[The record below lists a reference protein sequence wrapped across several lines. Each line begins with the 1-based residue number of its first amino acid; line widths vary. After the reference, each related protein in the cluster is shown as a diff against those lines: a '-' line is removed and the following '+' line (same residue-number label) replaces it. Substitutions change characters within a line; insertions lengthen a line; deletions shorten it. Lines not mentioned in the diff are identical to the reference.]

1 MSSPSDAFECH
12 WRPSRRLLALYLI
25 LSFLAVLA
33 LSVADV
39 PFWAWLAGVLACAVH
54 AAWCLPRQI
63 LLTSPKAFTGL
74 RLDSDGWQLW
84 RAADGWCPIQLR
96 PDSLALPQA
105 VILRFRLSGEW
116 WGRGLCIPADAL
128 HQEQHRRLRVRLG
141 FSRRRWAEPG

>member
-1 MSSPSDAFECH
+1 MSSPSNTFECH

-25 LSFLAVLA
+25 LSCLAVLA
-33 LSVADV
+33 LSVANV
-39 PFWAWLAGVLACAVH
+39 PLWARIAGFMACAVH

-63 LLTSPKAFTGL
+63 LLTSPNAFTGL
-74 RLDSDGWQLW
+74 RLDDDGWQLW
-84 RAADGWCPIQLR
+84 CAADGWRPVQLR
-96 PDSLALPQA
+96 PDSLALPLA
-105 VILRFRLSGEW
+105 VILRFRVPGQW

>member
-1 MSSPSDAFECH
+1 MSSPSNAFECH

-33 LSVADV
+33 LSVADI
-39 PFWAWLAGVLACAVH
+39 PLWARLVGYLACGVH

-74 RLDSDGWQLW
+74 RLNDDGWQLW
-84 RAADGWCPIQLR
+84 RVADGWTLVQLR
-96 PDSLALPQA
+96 PDSLALPLV
-105 VILRFRLSGEW
+105 VILRFQVSGEW
-116 WGRGLCIPADAL
+116 WRRGLCIPADAL
-128 HQEQHRRLRVRLG
+128 DQEQHRRLRVRLG

>member
-1 MSSPSDAFECH
+1 MSSPSEVFECH

-39 PFWAWLAGVLACAVH
+39 PFWARLAGVLACAAH

-74 RLDSDGWQLW
+74 RLDGDGWQLW
-84 RAADGWCPIQLR
+84 RAADGWRSVQLR

-128 HQEQHRRLRVRLG
+128 DQEQHRRLRVRLG

>member
-1 MSSPSDAFECH
+1 MSSPSNAFECH

-33 LSVADV
+33 LSLADI
-39 PFWAWLAGVLACAVH
+39 PLWARLAGHLACVAH

-74 RLDSDGWQLW
+74 RLNDEGWQLW
-84 RAADGWCPIQLR
+84 RAVDGWTPVRLR
-96 PDSLALPQA
+96 PDSMAQPLA
-105 VILRFRLSGEW
+105 VILRFRVPGAYWSS
-116 WGRGLCIPADAL
+116 GLCIPADAL
-128 HQEQHRRLRVRLG
+128 DQEQHRRLRVRLG

>member
-1 MSSPSDAFECH
+1 MSSPSNAFECH

-25 LSFLAVLA
+25 LWFLAVLA
-33 LSVADV
+33 LS
-39 PFWAWLAGVLACAVH
+39 LAELPPWVRMAGLFACVLH

-74 RLDSDGWQLW
+74 RLDGDGWQLW
-84 RAADGWCPIQLR
+84 RESEGWRPVQLR

-116 WGRGLCIPADAL
+116 WARGLCIPADAL
-128 HQEQHRRLRVRLG
+128 ERDQHRRLRVRLG
-141 FSRRRWAEPG
+141 FSRRRWAAPE